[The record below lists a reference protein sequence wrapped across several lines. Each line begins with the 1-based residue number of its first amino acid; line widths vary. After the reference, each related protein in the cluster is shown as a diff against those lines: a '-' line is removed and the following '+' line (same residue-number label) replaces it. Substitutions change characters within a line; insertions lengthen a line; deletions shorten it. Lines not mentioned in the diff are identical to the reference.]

1 MKRISPMLKRP
12 CSRASRGFMGEM
24 RGKPRK
30 TYFLKNITIFF
41 AEWKFILNFANEC
54 GLYASAEVPA

>member
-1 MKRISPMLKRP
+1 MGLAAVWRE
-12 CSRASRGFMGEM
+12 RG
-24 RGKPRK
+24 RSKTRK

-41 AEWKFILNFANEC
+41 AEWKFILTFANEC